1 MTLRRTITGR
11 VCGGSSMAPTIQ
23 PGDRVVLAEDG
34 SRVRAGDVVLF
45 SGPGGDYD
53 IVHRFV
59 FKVPFVPLF
68 VHRGDAVGARVGLA
82 RWDRIVGVAVAERR
96 KPSFREIFDGMRL
109 VARYAAAK
117 LVRD

>member
-1 MTLRRTITGR
+1 
-11 VCGGSSMAPTIQ
+11 MAPTIQ

-34 SRVRAGDVVLF
+34 SRVRAGDVVLC